1 MYDEI
6 LVPTDGTPSSGA
18 ALRHGIDLAQRYEA
32 RVHLVYV
39 IDEGFRGRFR
49 SMEAVE
55 DLATALETAG
65 EAALDAARDQVAAV
79 SLPVETHVER
89 GIPHRGIV
97 EATRRIGADLVVM
110 GTEQRSGA
118 CRNVIGSA
126 TERVVRMSP
135 VPIHVVKTEPDG
147 GPQLE
152 IRPATTADAE
162 SLREIASRSMAASY
176 GSLLSDETIEDAIEK
191 WYGSE
196 PASDLLSAP
205 AAVVLI
211 AELDGDPVAFSQA
224 HLVETPAGTV
234 GEIRWLHVDPHH
246 RSTGIGTE
254 LLDRTRAALEDRG
267 VARINALVL
276 ADYATGNAFYRDHD
290 LDQIGTRPV
299 RIGDR
304 VYDEAVYARAVP
316 ADRTLEPQIE
326 ARTTAEGET
335 VYLDYDDSEIGSA
348 NPFFAAYTNE
358 ALETRYGWYCSNCG
372 TFDTAMD
379 PMGRIVCNEC
389 GNHHKATRW
398 DAVVTE

>member
-6 LVPTDGTPSSGA
+6 LVPTDGTPSSEV
-18 ALRHGIDLAQRYEA
+18 ALRHGIDLAQRYDA
-32 RVHLVYV
+32 RVHLLYV

-49 SMEAVE
+49 SIEGVE
-55 DLATALETAG
+55 DLATTLEAAG
-65 EAALDAARDQVAAV
+65 EAALDAARERVEAA
-79 SLPVETHVER
+79 SLSVETHVER

-97 EATRRIGADLVVM
+97 ETARRTGADLVVM

-135 VPIHVVKTEPDG
+135 VPVHVVKTELDG
-147 GPQLE
+147 SPQLE

-162 SLREIASRSMAASY
+162 SLRDIASRSMSASY
-176 GSLLSDETIEDAIEK
+176 GSLLTDETIEDAIEQ

-205 AAVVLI
+205 TAVVLV
-211 AELDGDPVAFSQA
+211 AELDGDPVAYSQA

-234 GEIRWLHVDPHH
+234 GEIHWLHVDPTH
-246 RSTGIGTE
+246 RGAGIGTA
-254 LLDRTRAALEDRG
+254 LLDRTRAALEDRE
-267 VARINALVL
+267 VDRINALVL
-276 ADYATGNAFYRDHD
+276 ADYAAGNAFYRDHG
-290 LDQIGTRPV
+290 LDRVGSRPV

-304 VYDEAVYARAVP
+304 VHDEAVYARAVP
-316 ADRTLEPQIE
+316 ADRALQPQIE
-326 ARTTAEGET
+326 ARTTTEGET
-335 VYLDYDDSEIGSA
+335 VYLDYGDSEIGSA
-348 NPFFAAYTNE
+348 NPFFAAYTNG

-379 PMGRIVCNEC
+379 SMGRIVCNEC